1 MTVTRIYRPGLD
13 VWLSGRNSICMA
25 GRHDILMSA
34 LSVYQGPR
42 SEKITILMPK
52 ALVEDLR
59 ALRLATGQSTGDL
72 VNQLLEAH
80 LSTIPED
87 LEAGR
92 IMMAARTDRA
102 RRKELREGVPNAGID
117 KAAEGPAV
125 SGEPGK
131 EGAPAVSEGAT
142 SERPPAPDDAFID
155 SVAMGE
161 EIPRGDRSR
170 IRTQGREFRGWC
182 ERHDARFTDREAVE
196 VYLEETYPG
205 NEKRETRDKNRR
217 MVKRVIEAW
226 EDRA

>member
-1 MTVTRIYRPGLD
+1 MTVTRMYRTGLD
-13 VWLSGRNSICMA
+13 VWFSVQKGICRN

-117 KAAEGPAV
+117 KAAEGPKA
-125 SGEPGK
+125 SGGPGK
-131 EGAPAVSEGAT
+131 EGAPAVSGGAT
-142 SERPPAPDDAFID
+142 SERSPAPDDAFID
-155 SVAMGE
+155 GVAMGE
-161 EIPRGDRSR
+161 GIPAGDRSR
-170 IRTQGREFRGWC
+170 IRTQAREFREWC
-182 ERHDARFTDREAVE
+182 ERHDARFTDREALE
-196 VYLEETYPG
+196 VFLEGKYPDKKPDTMG
-205 NEKRETRDKNRR
+205 KNRR
-217 MVKRVIEAW
+217 MVKHVIEAW
-226 EDRA
+226 EDRE